1 MTYFLIVIP
10 KECVCIKTKISE
22 KYVRKTE
29 LEVGHLKVPDLTA
42 PRSYNETSKPTSK
55 L

>member
-42 PRSYNETSKPTSK
+42 PKSYNETSKPTSK